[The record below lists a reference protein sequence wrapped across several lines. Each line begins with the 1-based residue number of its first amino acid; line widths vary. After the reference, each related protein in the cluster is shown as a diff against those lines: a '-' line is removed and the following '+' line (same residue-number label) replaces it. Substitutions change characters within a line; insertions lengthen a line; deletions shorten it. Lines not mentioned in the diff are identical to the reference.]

1 MVPILVGSRQLN
13 LRQLLVLYLL
23 RVDIIYLFR
32 FFINDGKH
40 PRRVCLS
47 VEDMLVKLQKEEMVT
62 S

>member
-13 LRQLLVLYLL
+13 LRQLLYLL